1 MCYEAETIAN
11 AFLKI
16 AEEDGYSLTPMKLQK
31 LLYFAQGHS
40 LSLLDKSLIRDDCQC
55 WPYGP
60 VYPHVYTALRCY
72 GSNMIEAPIVDKSK
86 CERFDLRQINDKDFS
101 FLRSIWKRYRRFDA
115 FYLSELTHVPNG
127 PWANTVA
134 TVHSNE
140 RPVIGKT
147 LIRDFFNSLKKKRD
161 GIS

>member
-72 GSNMIEAPIVDKSK
+72 GTNTIEEPIVDESK
-86 CERFDLRQINDKDFS
+86 LERFDPNQISESDFS
-101 FLRSIWKRYRRFDA
+101 FLRSLWKRYGRFDA
-115 FYLSELTHVPNG
+115 FYLSELTHIPDG
-127 PWANTVA
+127 PWAKVRAQTD
-134 TVHSNE
+134 HKGR
-140 RPVIGKT
+140 RPIIDKS
-147 LIRDFFNSLKKKRD
+147 LIRDFFNSLKKKRTQ
-161 GIS
+161 